1 MNCGAEKPFPRS
13 IGNVN
18 AIILREWVGRRQ
30 VIPQGLP
37 GYLIEAKGLNIQS

>member
-1 MNCGAEKPFPRS
+1 MNCGAAKPFPGS

-18 AIILREWVGRRQ
+18 AIILHEWVGRRQ